1 MINIQLKKDELNYNF
16 TISPHTIEVP
26 DPRGMNASLQH
37 EEQSCK
43 FSIPYD
49 EDILEFL
56 INQKDIDAYVYS
68 EGVAVFSGTV
78 NSDLSW
84 TDNGYPEPAEKI
96 DITIKDNTQKFDTP
110 AQSEVALIHQD
121 LSDIV
126 QTICENCGVTYNA
139 TFTDNPEVAA
149 FVLDKDK
156 KYLDALNNLLFQ
168 HCYSFYFNGS
178 GEFEVIKLNPAA
190 AVTGRIDNTDFLTG
204 LNVSKSQRNYNVV
217 KVTYATLTKKTN
229 EQVYFEGNGLDEE
242 NHVIPITVRPG
253 QYYPYESDPV
263 QEDREGKVYQS
274 FETGFAESY
283 KTYSGETRYR
293 RTTKTSLVYTENHA
307 VVQDW
312 IGDIVINRTEFGAR
326 TSAVRLLNN
335 GRADADLKQFAIRA
349 DAYYRTSDCVIK
361 MGTGSKEYNC
371 ETEYVYTEEVA
382 EELAQLLYRTC
393 TGNCLKFSGNL
404 ERPVIPGAIYEIDT
418 GLSGIQT
425 TAIVLDCSFNPEK
438 EIYKVTFL
446 SISEASMNAARYKHR
461 FSKDGTETI
470 VQTIKID
477 APQGLAFVNGEPAS
491 LSLSVSASGFEP
503 SSYQW
508 YKDGTAISGAT
519 GSSYTVTQKG
529 VYKVVVNGTLFDSVT
544 VIAVEDGADGEKG
557 DKGDTGAQG
566 PQGAKGDKGDTGAQG
581 PQGAKGDKG
590 DTGAQ
595 GPQGAK
601 GDKCDKGD
609 TGSTGSRAAR
619 YLGKSSTTPNAN
631 NQSSAPSGLT
641 TPIKDDWYLCT
652 TDGYV
657 YVCTAVS
664 SGTYTWS
671 KITSETDFRLLACVQ
686 DLIVLHEDL
695 DTNATLNAAVEAYT
709 RALAVGTLLAN
720 KIFTNSITLSGN
732 MVVYDKNNNE
742 VFRIQNDGYF
752 RTERHYTKEVRAG
765 GVDKGNA
772 NSDGF
777 IVAHRN
783 TSSSEIEGSVGVYH
797 SYWGRGIWCDG
808 KTIQATRDGEP
819 RTTDNQKESVLQL
832 QGYGGDIELGD
843 SWYSAFKKNKVISNL
858 PIMIPAVR
866 NQIYNLGTAKTLG
879 VIVCSLDL
887 NSDTYSGNWAANK
900 TYAIG
905 DVVEFTPDNSSPDFY
920 KCKVAHTS
928 SYNLNPTDTT
938 KWESATKSGYI
949 VLSNGLKIQWG
960 AISVT
965 NGNISEQLFYTNFS
979 SATSYSITTQM
990 SRNDGSTPQG
1000 FVSVKYHKTNAF
1012 QVQIVRSTD
1021 YMYPSTIQYFAIG
1034 Y

>member
-590 DTGAQ
+590 D
-595 GPQGAK
+595 
-601 GDKCDKGD
+601 KGD

>member
-217 KVTYATLTKKTN
+217 KVKYATLTKKTN

-566 PQGAKGDKGDTGAQG
+566 PQGAKGDKGD
-581 PQGAKGDKG
+581 
-590 DTGAQ
+590 
-595 GPQGAK
+595 
-601 GDKCDKGD
+601 KGD

-960 AISVT
+960 ISTGNITNNVSRFGNNTTISLPVTFASANSYAIS
-965 NGNISEQLFYTNFS
+965 ISMTGGGYVAWDELRLKN
-979 SATSYSITTQM
+979 
-990 SRNDGSTPQG
+990 
-1000 FVSVKYHKTNAF
+1000 KTNYSF
-1012 QVQIVRSTD
+1012 EVSKNIHSWL
-1021 YMYPSTIQYFAIG
+1021 AIG
-1034 Y
+1034 F

>member
-566 PQGAKGDKGDTGAQG
+566 PQGAKGDKGD
-581 PQGAKGDKG
+581 
-590 DTGAQ
+590 
-595 GPQGAK
+595 
-601 GDKCDKGD
+601 KGD

-960 AISVT
+960 ISTGNITNNVSRFGNNTTISLPVTFASANSYAIS
-965 NGNISEQLFYTNFS
+965 ISMTGGGYVAWDELRLKN
-979 SATSYSITTQM
+979 
-990 SRNDGSTPQG
+990 
-1000 FVSVKYHKTNAF
+1000 KTNYSF
-1012 QVQIVRSTD
+1012 EVSKNIHSWL
-1021 YMYPSTIQYFAIG
+1021 AIG
-1034 Y
+1034 F

>member
-590 DTGAQ
+590 D
-595 GPQGAK
+595 
-601 GDKCDKGD
+601 KGD

-832 QGYGGDIELGD
+832 QGYGGVIELGD

>member
-217 KVTYATLTKKTN
+217 KVKYATLTKKTN

-601 GDKCDKGD
+601 GDKGDKGD

-960 AISVT
+960 ISTGNITNNVSRFGNNTTISLPVTFASANSYAIS
-965 NGNISEQLFYTNFS
+965 ISMTGGGYVAWDELRLKN
-979 SATSYSITTQM
+979 
-990 SRNDGSTPQG
+990 
-1000 FVSVKYHKTNAF
+1000 KTNYSF
-1012 QVQIVRSTD
+1012 EVSKNIHSWL
-1021 YMYPSTIQYFAIG
+1021 AIG
-1034 Y
+1034 F

>member
-581 PQGAKGDKG
+581 PQGAKGDK
-590 DTGAQ
+590 
-595 GPQGAK
+595 
-601 GDKCDKGD
+601 CDKGD

>member
-96 DITIKDNTQKFDTP
+96 DITIKDNTQKLDTP

-335 GRADADLKQFAIRA
+335 GRSEERRVGKE
-349 DAYYRTSDCVIK
+349 CV
-361 MGTGSKEYNC
+361 
-371 ETEYVYTEEVA
+371 
-382 EELAQLLYRTC
+382 
-393 TGNCLKFSGNL
+393 
-404 ERPVIPGAIYEIDT
+404 
-418 GLSGIQT
+418 
-425 TAIVLDCSFNPEK
+425 
-438 EIYKVTFL
+438 
-446 SISEASMNAARYKHR
+446 
-461 FSKDGTETI
+461 
-470 VQTIKID
+470 
-477 APQGLAFVNGEPAS
+477 
-491 LSLSVSASGFEP
+491 
-503 SSYQW
+503 
-508 YKDGTAISGAT
+508 
-519 GSSYTVTQKG
+519 
-529 VYKVVVNGTLFDSVT
+529 
-544 VIAVEDGADGEKG
+544 
-557 DKGDTGAQG
+557 
-566 PQGAKGDKGDTGAQG
+566 
-581 PQGAKGDKG
+581 
-590 DTGAQ
+590 
-595 GPQGAK
+595 
-601 GDKCDKGD
+601 
-609 TGSTGSRAAR
+609 ST
-619 YLGKSSTTPNAN
+619 
-631 NQSSAPSGLT
+631 
-641 TPIKDDWYLCT
+641 W
-652 TDGYV
+652 
-657 YVCTAVS
+657 
-664 SGTYTWS
+664 
-671 KITSETDFRLLACVQ
+671 
-686 DLIVLHEDL
+686 
-695 DTNATLNAAVEAYT
+695 
-709 RALAVGTLLAN
+709 
-720 KIFTNSITLSGN
+720 
-732 MVVYDKNNNE
+732 
-742 VFRIQNDGYF
+742 
-752 RTERHYTKEVRAG
+752 
-765 GVDKGNA
+765 
-772 NSDGF
+772 
-777 IVAHRN
+777 
-783 TSSSEIEGSVGVYH
+783 
-797 SYWGRGIWCDG
+797 
-808 KTIQATRDGEP
+808 
-819 RTTDNQKESVLQL
+819 
-832 QGYGGDIELGD
+832 
-843 SWYSAFKKNKVISNL
+843 
-858 PIMIPAVR
+858 
-866 NQIYNLGTAKTLG
+866 
-879 VIVCSLDL
+879 
-887 NSDTYSGNWAANK
+887 
-900 TYAIG
+900 
-905 DVVEFTPDNSSPDFY
+905 
-920 KCKVAHTS
+920 
-928 SYNLNPTDTT
+928 
-938 KWESATKSGYI
+938 
-949 VLSNGLKIQWG
+949 
-960 AISVT
+960 
-965 NGNISEQLFYTNFS
+965 
-979 SATSYSITTQM
+979 
-990 SRNDGSTPQG
+990 
-1000 FVSVKYHKTNAF
+1000 
-1012 QVQIVRSTD
+1012 
-1021 YMYPSTIQYFAIG
+1021 
-1034 Y
+1034 

>member
-1 MINIQLKKDELNYNF
+1 MINIQLKKDELNYSF
-16 TISPHTIEVP
+16 TVSPHTIEVP

-56 INQKDIDAYVYS
+56 INQKDIDACVYS

-139 TFTDNPEVAA
+139 TFADDPEVAA

-178 GEFEVIKLNPAA
+178 GEFDVIKLNPAA

-404 ERPVIPGAIYEIDT
+404 ERPVIPGAIYELDT

-470 VQTIKID
+470 VQSIKID

-491 LSLSVSASGFEP
+491 LSLSVSANGFEP

-544 VIAVEDGADGEKG
+544 VIAVEDVLTHGSAHCYKADTAALQRLFYLCSEI
-557 DKGDTGAQG
+557 QG
-566 PQGAKGDKGDTGAQG
+566 SGTEILKHQLCK
-581 PQGAKGDKG
+581 
-590 DTGAQ
+590 
-595 GPQGAK
+595 
-601 GDKCDKGD
+601 
-609 TGSTGSRAAR
+609 SRLIDGYLALFEPL
-619 YLGKSSTTPNAN
+619 YLGLVHIH
-631 NQSSAPSGLT
+631 AP
-641 TPIKDDWYLCT
+641 
-652 TDGYV
+652 
-657 YVCTAVS
+657 
-664 SGTYTWS
+664 
-671 KITSETDFRLLACVQ
+671 
-686 DLIVLHEDL
+686 
-695 DTNATLNAAVEAYT
+695 
-709 RALAVGTLLAN
+709 
-720 KIFTNSITLSGN
+720 
-732 MVVYDKNNNE
+732 
-742 VFRIQNDGYF
+742 YF
-752 RTERHYTKEVRAG
+752 
-765 GVDKGNA
+765 
-772 NSDGF
+772 
-777 IVAHRN
+777 VAHIGKAGARDQAYISGSYHCN
-783 TSSSEIEGSVGVYH
+783 FHLSTSS
-797 SYWGRGIWCDG
+797 
-808 KTIQATRDGEP
+808 
-819 RTTDNQKESVLQL
+819 LQNRF
-832 QGYGGDIELGD
+832 II
-843 SWYSAFKKNKVISNL
+843 A
-858 PIMIPAVR
+858 
-866 NQIYNLGTAKTLG
+866 
-879 VIVCSLDL
+879 
-887 NSDTYSGNWAANK
+887 
-900 TYAIG
+900 
-905 DVVEFTPDNSSPDFY
+905 
-920 KCKVAHTS
+920 
-928 SYNLNPTDTT
+928 
-938 KWESATKSGYI
+938 
-949 VLSNGLKIQWG
+949 
-960 AISVT
+960 
-965 NGNISEQLFYTNFS
+965 
-979 SATSYSITTQM
+979 
-990 SRNDGSTPQG
+990 
-1000 FVSVKYHKTNAF
+1000 
-1012 QVQIVRSTD
+1012 
-1021 YMYPSTIQYFAIG
+1021 
-1034 Y
+1034 